1 MNFFTPTQ
9 IRHLTLDQVEVT
21 AWHRPYDATAVSRLA
36 QSIRDIGLQ
45 HPISVVSKD
54 GRFALVAGRHR
65 LEAFRVL
72 AEERIPATLVELSDI
87 DARLWEISE
96 NLHRVEL
103 TVTQRAEQIA
113 EYVDLAKQKREAEKV
128 SAQVA
133 PKPQGGRPE
142 AGDRLAARDLGVSRD
157 EVRRAQAIA
166 SLPEET
172 KEAARSLGYDNN
184 QSALLKA
191 AKAET
196 PAKQIDVLNEI
207 VERGG
212 VAATQSA
219 RPLRNLV
226 GISGGELA
234 RWIKITTPND
244 RPRAVRLLRMA
255 ADLLEDELEAIA
267 NGPHHSV
274 EESAL

>member
-1 MNFFTPTQ
+1 M
-9 IRHLTLDQVEVT
+9 
-21 AWHRPYDATAVSRLA
+21 
-36 QSIRDIGLQ
+36 
-45 HPISVVSKD
+45 SKD
-54 GRFALVAGRHR
+54 GHSPWS
-65 LEAFRVL
+65 
-72 AEERIPATLVELSDI
+72 PAVIASRPSACSPRSGFPPPSSSSLTLS
-87 DARLWEISE
+87 ARLWEISE
-96 NLHRVEL
+96 NLHRAEL

-128 SAQVA
+128 SARVA

-142 AGDRLAARDLGVSRD
+142 AGDRLAARDLGVSSRD
-157 EVRRAQAIA
+157 EVRRAQAVA

-184 QSALLKA
+184 RSALLKA

-196 PAKQIDVLNEI
+196 SAKQIDLLNEI

-244 RPRAVRLLRMA
+244 RPHVIRVLEMA
-255 ADLLEDELEAIA
+255 AAILRDDLEAIE
-267 NGPHHSV
+267 NGSHHPV
-274 EESAL
+274 

>member
-9 IRHLTLDQVEVT
+9 IRHVTLDQVEVT

-72 AEERIPATLVELSDI
+72 AEERIPATIVELSDI

-96 NLHRVEL
+96 NLHRAEL

-113 EYVDLAKQKREAEKV
+113 EYADLAKQKREAEKV

-142 AGDRLAARDLGVSRD
+142 TGDRLAARDLGVSRD
-157 EVRRAQAIA
+157 EVRRARAIA

-191 AKAET
+191 AMAET

-244 RPRAVRLLRMA
+244 RPHVIRVLETAAAILR
-255 ADLLEDELEAIA
+255 DE
-267 NGPHHSV
+267 V
-274 EESAL
+274 EGTGQ

>member
-1 MNFFTPTQ
+1 
-9 IRHLTLDQVEVT
+9 
-21 AWHRPYDATAVSRLA
+21 
-36 QSIRDIGLQ
+36 
-45 HPISVVSKD
+45 VSKD

-72 AEERIPATLVELSDI
+72 GEERIPATVLELSDV
-87 DARLWEISE
+87 DARLWEIAE

-103 TVTQRAEQIA
+103 SITQRMEQVA
-113 EYVDLAKQKREAEKV
+113 EYARLVEEKREAEQAAQLAHPDPRYEKRGD
-128 SAQVA
+128 SA
-133 PKPQGGRPE
+133 
-142 AGDRLAARDLGVSRD
+142 AARDLGISRD
-157 EVRRAQAIA
+157 EVRRARAIA

-172 KEAARSLGYDNN
+172 KQAAREAGLDDN

-196 PAKQIDVLNEI
+196 PVKQIEVLNEI
-207 VERGG
+207 AERGS
-212 VAATQSA
+212 VAAKQRA
-219 RPLRNLV
+219 RPLHNLI

-234 RWIKITTPND
+234 RWVKITTPND

-267 NGPHHSV
+267 NGPHDSV

>member
-226 GISGGELA
+226 GISGSELA

-244 RPRAVRLLRMA
+244 RPRVVRLLRMA
-255 ADLLEDELEAIA
+255 ADLLEDELQAIA

>member
-72 AEERIPATLVELSDI
+72 AEERIPATIVELSDI

-226 GISGGELA
+226 GISGSELA